1 LQIGKNSENAI
12 HSWREMY
19 DKRYMIYY
27 PCISRLTG
35 EEKSSN
41 TLRDEQNLR
50 GLKKKKISTT

>member
-1 LQIGKNSENAI
+1 MQFILGGKSMI
-12 HSWREMY
+12 
-19 DKRYMIYY
+19 KRYMIYY